1 MSELDTGNIV
11 ETCFVDAP
19 WGSQSWGVEASSFLD
34 TNNNQLDAARFRAY
48 GNRAYLYGRE
58 TAGSWGF
65 ARFVQ
70 GDIWGGSNCDQPIRW
85 HVPEP
90 LPVAD
95 RQLYIDM
102 RALRDITELSED
114 GWIMFAINVWLHS
127 DYLPDTGGVR
137 EDNKPL
143 VIDLALYQ
151 DCNFEGCSLNNF
163 ESESAFHYQVL
174 LDRQAPAYEWQ
185 EWEIDLTRVIED
197 AVAYEWPGENP
208 PSWDVDS
215 LKLYQL
221 DVLVELRNAEG
232 ALTVDRLALRWQDK

>member
-1 MSELDTGNIV
+1 MTGSNREGIPDWVVRVRQSTLLDLSVRLPFWALAGIPVLFGGCGFLRPEPPLRQDWNLSQNFDMSELDTGNIV

-95 RQLYIDM
+95 WQLYIDM
-102 RALRDITELSED
+102 RALRVS
-114 GWIMFAINVWLHS
+114 ARVS
-127 DYLPDTGGVR
+127 GG
-137 EDNKPL
+137 K
-143 VIDLALYQ
+143 
-151 DCNFEGCSLNNF
+151 S
-163 ESESAFHYQVL
+163 
-174 LDRQAPAYEWQ
+174 
-185 EWEIDLTRVIED
+185 T
-197 AVAYEWPGENP
+197 
-208 PSWDVDS
+208 
-215 LKLYQL
+215 
-221 DVLVELRNAEG
+221 
-232 ALTVDRLALRWQDK
+232 